1 MGNNSTQ
8 PINMSLSD
16 KLDFPPPLEDLENI
30 TQELFKQLLKETN
43 NLSGIYKIERIRSP
57 LQEQIFLGQRECFRN
72 FVNNGNVC
80 IAYHGTSNT
89 VLESISDLG
98 LLDPNHP
105 KYVRK
110 TGNRFGKGV
119 YVSKNINYAKR
130 YARPSVLVVAILE
143 GELKKLSSSEASKKS
158 HLPLEDFSILVGEET
173 VLQSSSQVLPLFILE
188 TNNNNI
194 VKSKVLTSPVKN
206 IKNLEDVPLFDF
218 ITVLQKHIP
227 LAEKLKTLY
236 PKVSFGILLHL
247 CERAEA
253 QQPGDTLNW
262 AIDYLNTFDLENV

>member
-1 MGNNSTQ
+1 MGNNNTQ
-8 PINMSLSD
+8 PIDMSLSD

-30 TQELFKQLLKETN
+30 TQELFKQLLKDTN

-72 FVNNGNVC
+72 FISNGDVC

-143 GELKKLSSSEASKKS
+143 GELKKLSSADASKKS

-188 TNNNNI
+188 TKNT
-194 VKSKVLTSPVKN
+194 VKSVSPVKN
-206 IKNLEDVPLFDF
+206 IKTLEDVPLFDF
-218 ITVLQKHIP
+218 ITVLKKHIP
-227 LAEKLKTLY
+227 LAEQLKTLY

-247 CERAEA
+247 CERAET
-253 QQPGDTLNW
+253 QQPNDKLNW